1 MLSARAYSFKQKS
14 KLAVSLSWIGGYA
27 NAVVFLAWSGAFI
40 SNMSGNSTRFGS
52 SLADGPRGQAV
63 QFGLLIGLFWF
74 GAVVSAFMTESAQRR
89 GARSKYILPM
99 ATEGMLLSVL
109 CIFVAREWA
118 APIHDSLVLNAMGG
132 LGAFTMGLQNA
143 TITEISGAVIRTTHV
158 TGVITDFGLEG
169 VRFFNWYMD
178 RTRGRRWARAGRAL
192 RISQRHPSA
201 QRLGLLFGVFW
212 SFVLGAAAGTWM
224 YRHHAPGALLVPVGF
239 LLGIILLDWWKP
251 IAGVKELDP
260 LSDPELKAAGIV
272 KALLPAELG
281 LFRLTHHRTDRAHR
295 PPDLVAWIELLP
307 PHWRVIILAVS
318 PRTHFDANSVLA
330 LCEVIKKLRSDRRE
344 LIICGMTAPQY
355 KVFIRGGLTDVAEPE
370 NLCPDLEF
378 AIARGIEVLRHLG
391 GAEERFSP
399 AA

>member
-1 MLSARAYSFKQKS
+1 M
-14 KLAVSLSWIGGYA
+14 
-27 NAVVFLAWSGAFI
+27 
-40 SNMSGNSTRFGS
+40 
-52 SLADGPRGQAV
+52 ADGARGQV
-63 QFGLLIGLFWF
+63 IQFGLLILLFWF

-99 ATEGMLLSVL
+99 AAEGILLSVL
-109 CIFVAREWA
+109 CVFVARQWT
-118 APIHDSLVLNAMGG
+118 APVHDSLLLDSMAA

-169 VRFFNWYMD
+169 VRFFNWYLD
-178 RTRGRRWARAGRAL
+178 RTRGRRWARAGRVL
-192 RISQRHPSA
+192 RVSQRHPSA

-224 YRHHAPGALLVPVGF
+224 YRHHAPAALLVPVAF
-239 LLGIILLDWWKP
+239 LLAIILLDWWKP
-251 IAGVKELDP
+251 IAGVRELDV

-295 PPDLVAWIELLP
+295 PPDLVTWMQLLP
-307 PHWRVIILAVS
+307 AHWRVIILAVS
-318 PRTHFDANSVLA
+318 PLTHFDANSVLG
-330 LCEVIKKLRSDRRE
+330 LCEVITQLRADRRE
-344 LIICGMTAPQY
+344 LIVCGMTPAQY

-378 AIARGIEVLRHLG
+378 AIARGIELLRHLAG
-391 GAEERFSP
+391 RPDEAPSP
-399 AA
+399 APAPAPAPAAASA